1 MNPATI
7 YDDLYPIRTKFGHL
21 FNSNISFIKDIKTKG
36 RYEIIGV
43 IDTLDTRDVN
53 DYQALAR
60 REGRR
65 VEGNSLYLRFII
77 KDDTDSIIMLV
88 NYKNYEKMQGK
99 LLSETAIPGTF
110 VYVRATLDSES
121 WRTLNIQYIEIL

>member
-1 MNPATI
+1 MNPVTV
-7 YDDLYPIRTKFGHL
+7 YDDLYPIRTKFGKL
-21 FNSNISFIKDIKTKG
+21 FTPNISFIKDVKTKG
-36 RYEIIGV
+36 KYEIIGV
-43 IDTLDTRDVN
+43 IETLDTRDVN

-65 VEGNSLYLRFII
+65 IEGNSLYLRFII

-88 NYKNYEKMQGK
+88 NYKNYEKMNGK
-99 LLSETAIPGTF
+99 SLSEAAVPGTF